1 MIFSLWE
8 LLFSNIKQSSRVLF
22 TLNFIVFDTFIF
34 PWYIFIQLI
43 INTFSHVASSNAY
56 LFLTSLEVDFV

>member
-8 LLFSNIKQSSRVLF
+8 LLLSNIKQSSRVLF
-22 TLNFIVFDTFIF
+22 TLNFIVFDTFTF

-43 INTFSHVASSNAY
+43 INTFSHVA
-56 LFLTSLEVDFV
+56 